1 MRAVRFDKYG
11 GIDVLRVADE
21 PVPDPARGQVLVKVK
36 AASINPGEAKIRE
49 GWFEWIFPATFPSGE
64 GTDLAGIVT
73 KIGPG
78 VEGFAAGDEVIGF
91 TDARAS
97 HAEYVI
103 AAGRSPP
110 AVTAMPAR
118 IRSSV
123 AARGRRMEAPLI

>member
-11 GIDVLRVADE
+11 GIDVLRVADV
-21 PVPDPARGQVLVKVK
+21 PVPEPAQGQVLVKVK

-78 VEGFAAGDEVIGF
+78 VEGFAAGDE
-91 TDARAS
+91 AS
-97 HAEYVI
+97 PTSV
-103 AAGRSPP
+103 
-110 AVTAMPAR
+110 VTACSTPL
-118 IRSSV
+118 SSSETT
-123 AARGRRMEAPLI
+123 AIP